1 MGFGEGAA
9 GLAEGGS
16 TAAFGHSGRRGFRL
30 VVFGLR
36 GILAVQDE
44 LILGEVVQRRLRQL
58 DLWVW
63 RGDGL
68 RQRLWGKLR
77 QDTFISQRLRLLQLL
92 NLQCILRLELL
103 QPLLLSDKLGKVTL
117 RTTGGG
123 ITPLQLTQLEGK
135 GSTGYTHLS

>member
-1 MGFGEGAA
+1 M
-9 GLAEGGS
+9 
-16 TAAFGHSGRRGFRL
+16 
-30 VVFGLR
+30 VFGLR